1 MRSIADGYECI
12 RALIYVRAGFLY
24 IKATAEVMAVKEREF
39 GPVIKNR
46 ADSCASIMRLEDFPS
61 RWNSSRVISDF
72 MSELKKE
79 REEKER

>member
-1 MRSIADGYECI
+1 MHQ

-24 IKATAEVMAVKEREF
+24 IKATADVMAVKEREF

-46 ADSCASIMRLEDFPS
+46 ADSCASIMRLEGFFS
-61 RWNSSRVISDF
+61 RWNSRVISGF

-79 REEKER
+79 R